1 MSTLIVILVD
11 IFCSFII
18 SYFQNK
24 KGENMK
30 TKDLVLCALS
40 AVFIAICSWISI
52 PTSIPFT
59 MQTFAV
65 FFIIFVLGAKKATI
79 SITVYILMGAI
90 GIPVFSGFTSGMGIL
105 FGSTG
110 GYIIGFLLSALFLS
124 VTKFI
129 YKKSGITTL
138 IFSFISLFI
147 CYTTG
152 TLWFYLVYTSSTGA
166 ITYSGILAMC
176 VVPFIIPDTIKIL
189 FAFYV
194 SKIIKSRI
202 YDD

>member
-1 MSTLIVILVD
+1 
-11 IFCSFII
+11 
-18 SYFQNK
+18 
-24 KGENMK
+24 MK
-30 TKDLVLCALS
+30 TKDLILCALS
-40 AVFIAICSWISI
+40 AVFMAICSWTSI

-65 FFIIFVLGAKKATI
+65 FFIIFVLGAKKAAI

-124 VTKFI
+124 ITKFI
-129 YKKSGITTL
+129 YKKSSIKTL

-147 CYTTG
+147 CYTAG
-152 TLWFYLVYTSSTGA
+152 TLWFYLVYTSSTGT

-189 FAFYV
+189 LAFYV